1 MLKCQHCNEVIR
13 DGDLH
18 KVVSVSLET
27 REDMNA
33 TLVNEHRDQIC
44 CMLCEL
50 ELEVDSPQYGIEK
63 PAAMAGWSSYDS
75 SVVLS
80 FGIISPA
87 RQVELAAK
95 LRRLE
100 SLNDWWDYLTGVEQ
114 HVISKVHYDK

>member
-33 TLVNEHRDQIC
+33 TLVSEHRDQIC

-50 ELEVDSPQYGIEK
+50 ELRIDSPQYGIEK
-63 PAAMAGWSSYDS
+63 PAALGGLSSYDA
-75 SVVLS
+75 SVDLS
-80 FGIISPA
+80 FGIISLV
-87 RQVELAAK
+87 RQIELDAK
-95 LRRLE
+95 LRKLE
-100 SLNDWWDYLTGVEQ
+100 PLNDWWDYLTGAEQ
-114 HVISKVHYDK
+114 HVISKAHYNK